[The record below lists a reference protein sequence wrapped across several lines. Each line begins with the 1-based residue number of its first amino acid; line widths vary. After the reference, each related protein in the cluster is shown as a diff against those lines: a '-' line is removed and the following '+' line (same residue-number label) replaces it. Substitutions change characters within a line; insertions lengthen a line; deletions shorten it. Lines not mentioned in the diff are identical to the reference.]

1 MQNLKLG
8 VGGGGALKQGTLR
21 SKWKSIEKTVWMKE
35 RYCSSHN
42 VYNGKTIF
50 LLFVDIPF
58 VIWNAVVLL
67 SLPKWT
73 ISWKIKVSEKNIL

>member
-1 MQNLKLG
+1 
-8 VGGGGALKQGTLR
+8 
-21 SKWKSIEKTVWMKE
+21 MKE
-35 RYCSSHN
+35 RYCSSRN